1 MLALANPRP
10 AATSASGSRSG
21 RPRSRRSST
30 LPSHLLS
37 GYANGPDAGH
47 APSRLMRAMTTS
59 TRGSHRGG
67 GGGSGCGVGASA
79 EDGDDDGG
87 EADGSAAASFENV
100 LIGGGWGWNGGDN
113 DDDDAIPLVP
123 LSGAQQVRPKAGGKM
138 KGRMIELEQDDD
150 QQKENTSS
158 GRRRKRVYRYV
169 SHGIG
174 GAGNFRRVLTSFRSD
189 MTTTD
194 PSFARN
200 HHQAAKSQQ
209 QHQRQTSSGPDPGPS
224 SSTICACSRCFSSGS
239 SGKNVP
245 STGSSG
251 ASGRTSTAGSGSAT
265 ARA

>member
-10 AATSASGSRSG
+10 AATSANGSRSG
-21 RPRSRRSST
+21 CRPRSRRSST

-59 TRGSHRGG
+59 TRGSHRSHGG

-79 EDGDDDGG
+79 EEDG
-87 EADGSAAASFENV
+87 EADSAAASFENV
-100 LIGGGWGWNGGDN
+100 LIGGGWGWNGGDD

-123 LSGAQQVRPKAGGKM
+123 LAQAQSKAGGKM
-138 KGRMIELEQDDD
+138 KGRMMELEQDDD

-189 MTTTD
+189 ITTTD

-209 QHQRQTSSGPDPGPS
+209 KHQRQVSFGPDPGP

>member
-10 AATSASGSRSG
+10 AATTASGGR

-67 GGGSGCGVGASA
+67 GGGGGGGAGCGVGASA
-79 EDGDDDGG
+79 EDDG
-87 EADGSAAASFENV
+87 EADSAAASFENV
-100 LIGGGWGWNGGDN
+100 LIGGGWNGGDDD
-113 DDDDAIPLVP
+113 DDDDAVPLVP
-123 LSGAQQVRPKAGGKM
+123 LAQAQSKAGGKM
-138 KGRMIELEQDDD
+138 KGRMMELEQDD

-189 MTTTD
+189 ITTTD

-209 QHQRQTSSGPDPGPS
+209 QHQRRASSGPDPGP

-251 ASGRTSTAGSGSAT
+251 ASGRASTAGSGSAT